1 MHALVSNDYDEV
13 FYVDASAKLF
23 CSEIFAGT
31 PLHVQAAVVALWS
44 FA

>member
-1 MHALVSNDYDEV
+1 MQTLVSTDYDEV

-44 FA
+44 LA